1 MATALVSTGVQFPD
15 ATIQTSAATP
25 SPTGAITIASGT
37 YTRVLGASGTGSTAT
52 ITFSPSYTIPV
63 GSTINVAGLTP
74 TGYNNS
80 SAIVTASSAF
90 SFSATGSISGTTL
103 TVSSVT
109 GTVSIGQT
117 ITGTSV
123 LGNTYITAGSGT
135 TWTVNQSQTVASTT
149 IIGSC
154 GSVSYA
160 NATTGSLTVAGTLSV
175 VPPGYLPCD
184 GSIYTRTSY
193 SALAA
198 YIGSPINFS
207 NPTIVNSSVGA
218 TSNTSLFCGANNV
231 IFTNGTVV
239 ANSQNAAVANA
250 YRSSTDGGVTWS
262 LNTGWNVTNFVTVP
276 QVIYGNG
283 VYVSTGNQNGA
294 ATTVY
299 ATYGSTATTINNRVG
314 IYSSG
319 TFNYSGISTIAF
331 GGTSNLFVA
340 LIAVADSCSYSN
352 SVGYSSSNGS
362 TWTAITM
369 PASFANSI
377 QNLQANAYG
386 FIAVLS
392 NTVWWSAT
400 GTGSWVN
407 ITSNFSGTVY
417 NYVVSATNGLFL
429 VRTSTGLYTSTTGAT
444 GTWILL
450 PDAKGLGGTGFVISS
465 SSRWC
470 WNGQAY
476 LTDKGLVTTDLV
488 NYSYSNIGI
497 YALGSI
503 YSNPAIYNNSFIW
516 NSGTSA
522 AAVASSTYSNTY
534 TTATQ
539 FPVPNLSSAYYGN
552 NQVNGGFIQ
561 GSYFIKT

>member
-1 MATALVSTGVQFPD
+1 
-15 ATIQTSAATP
+15 
-25 SPTGAITIASGT
+25 
-37 YTRVLGASGTGSTAT
+37 
-52 ITFSPSYTIPV
+52 
-63 GSTINVAGLTP
+63 
-74 TGYNNS
+74 
-80 SAIVTASSAF
+80 
-90 SFSATGSISGTTL
+90 
-103 TVSSVT
+103 
-109 GTVSIGQT
+109 
-117 ITGTSV
+117 
-123 LGNTYITAGSGT
+123 
-135 TWTVNQSQTVASTT
+135 
-149 IIGSC
+149 
-154 GSVSYA
+154 VSYA